1 MSASKSS
8 KRPGQAVATLIILA
22 AAALAIWGPD
32 RRQPATQP
40 VAAETSETLALEIPA
55 QDARDGRTGQLE
67 PAPWAWASPP
77 AFVEDSAF
85 RGWVDRYLGTAP
97 AQRQMM
103 IEEGRNLANARRDR
117 LEKLLDSDPVLVF
130 RAAVPEAVRERLP
143 AEVRARVES
152 RINATGFLNVE
163 ISCGHADH
171 EGHHH
176 CEGAEFHRQ
185 IHVDGISYTAVALG
199 TAADLPSQALEVNGV
214 VVPAAAES
222 EAPWLVFSPWPAR
235 IVEPATP
242 APGPVTVERAG
253 NRTVYPSLED
263 ALAEE
268 DGLPPEGWDDLAYA
282 GPDLRVPT
290 ATSPMPNGN
299 GGASGSA
306 DPAMSK
312 GINRRCIIVRHTFS
326 GRSGFISDANIL
338 AGYEGFRTVQD
349 RTSWG
354 QNTYAPPSATLNAT
368 DTWVP
373 PPFAMPGTWSQY
385 DTNARDLV
393 RETYDMLRPML
404 LAAGQ
409 DFDDFSHLILA
420 YDHPGLIPTNA
431 SGLATYGPWFPG
443 YPGFP
448 SSARLGLARIW
459 AKEDANYNKFIMLHE
474 CGHNLR
480 QLHAH
485 KWETDGR
492 SVIGS
497 GSSIE
502 YSDPYDS
509 MAGANNDRGYNAA
522 ARLWLGWLPAADAP
536 LLNSAGTTT
545 TRVHTLDENPTTPQV
560 RALRVQHSIDTTQCY
575 WIEHRDAVGGGTQSD
590 EMKHSVFI
598 RRGGI
603 NGLEAWWLDWRPAR
617 LGANHLYVGH
627 TFADRTANVFITPI
641 GQTGNAVTPAV
652 DVVVTRGPVLG
663 NRPPAVTLTASNLN
677 PARNASITLTATASD
692 PDGDGLAYGWDFGDG
707 NLSRNNN
714 AVQTKSF
721 SAVGEY
727 VVQCRVSDM
736 KGGETRQSLVIRV
749 GSPTTRRIS
758 GLVFLPEGPL
768 AGIRVETDGKYALT
782 DSNGEFTITGLAD
795 GIKTITARDPIQD
808 LYTFSDQTV
817 TLAGSNISG
826 LTFFSD
832 TPGAPLV
839 GLRGQY
845 YTGTNFNTL
854 SLTRRDLRVDF
865 DWGLGSPA
873 SMLPAD
879 GFSTRWTGRILA
891 RRSGIHQFHLLA
903 DEGARLYVDGALV
916 INQWNSTTE
925 TTHTGLTALKA
936 GTYHEIRIETK
947 DTTGP
952 AKVRFSWTPPGE
964 SVAAVV
970 PDHAL
975 WGAVN
980 GLVAEYFTDRNLT
993 PANLRQSR
1001 LETTSI
1007 DRNYN
1012 STAPNVPGLSRTNFS
1027 VRWSGRLRA
1036 SATGTFTF
1044 HTDSDEGVRLWVG
1057 GTQVI
1062 NDWTTRALA
1071 ERTGTIALT
1080 SGQVYDL
1087 VLEYFQGTGD
1097 ASVKLSWTPP
1107 DGTKTV
1113 IPISAFT
1120 PAERSTN
1127 LYAEFWQNKDL
1138 SGDPALTRWDDD
1150 IDFSWS
1156 TNAPDEN
1163 IPADNWSAR
1172 WTGRI
1177 KTEVAGTYAI
1187 QTANDDGVRVWVNG
1201 TQVINN
1207 WANGNTTSNGTIPLA
1222 ADTWYDL
1229 RVEYFD
1235 ATGGATMRL
1244 RWRPPGAT
1252 AFVVVPPA
1260 NLALWGGN
1268 SAPYV
1273 GPLANHSLTAGQT
1286 LVVTPIGQDAE
1297 SPTLAWS
1304 LAPGS
1309 PAGAAIDPATGVFTW
1324 TTNASSVGIH
1334 TITVI
1339 ATDSGTPALS
1349 AQSSFQVAVA
1359 FPYLWDA
1366 NTTTTDAQDGAG
1378 NWNTTGTNWWFGSGN
1393 VAWDS
1398 SRTAEIGAGGTP
1410 GTITLQSNITVAGLR
1425 FRPVSTTTRAYSIV
1439 AGTGSPVLT
1448 VANGGIIEID
1458 NASNLNT
1465 RVISMAAHLAANNL
1479 VIAKAN
1485 TGGNGFI
1492 NFGGNNTGLTGS
1504 LTLEGGNGGVLLTV
1518 GNTGALG
1525 SAEVIVDSGSTLDV
1539 AVAGTFDNNLTLG
1552 GTGLGGRGALRVSNN
1567 LNAAFNG
1574 NIELTA
1580 AARLQMESGAT
1591 GTIPGTI
1598 TGGFGIEKTQ
1608 SGTLVLAGE
1617 NSFTGS
1623 SNIAGGT
1630 LRLTDGAGLGAP
1642 TAGTTIANGATLQFA
1657 GGINCPEPLV
1667 LNGNNTAANATRV
1680 INAGGNNI
1688 LSGNITPSAGGTN
1701 HGLRSDAGKLTVT
1714 GNIAPNVSG
1723 TRAFFIR
1730 GSGDGEITG
1739 GFNKGNATTAPL
1751 TKEGTGTWILSGTN
1765 TYNGDTT
1772 ISAGTLQI
1780 GNGGTTGR
1788 LTATSGIVNNASL
1801 VINRGDDFTQA
1812 TDLGAAAIISGTG
1825 SLTQAGTGT
1834 TTLTALNTYS
1844 GDTNVNAGILSLGQI
1859 NPSNESSTVG
1869 IAADAT
1875 LDLAFT
1881 GTDVVDKL
1889 FIGGIQQPAG
1899 DYTSAHASAVFTGPG
1914 TLRVTSG
1921 LPGFPLWITSTGLT
1935 GPDAAPA
1942 ADPDND
1948 GLPNLIEFI
1957 LGGQPNPANPS
1968 ANSSALAPTISLVP
1982 GYLVFTYRRSD
1993 LAFTAPGLVIR
2004 VEHGTSLNAWSEAIH
2019 GQNGVLIT
2027 TSDDAFAPGID
2038 RVEVRIPVASQ
2049 TNHFARLKATLQP

>member
-1 MSASKSS
+1 
-8 KRPGQAVATLIILA
+8 
-22 AAALAIWGPD
+22 
-32 RRQPATQP
+32 
-40 VAAETSETLALEIPA
+40 
-55 QDARDGRTGQLE
+55 
-67 PAPWAWASPP
+67 
-77 AFVEDSAF
+77 
-85 RGWVDRYLGTAP
+85 
-97 AQRQMM
+97 
-103 IEEGRNLANARRDR
+103 
-117 LEKLLDSDPVLVF
+117 
-130 RAAVPEAVRERLP
+130 
-143 AEVRARVES
+143 
-152 RINATGFLNVE
+152 
-163 ISCGHADH
+163 
-171 EGHHH
+171 
-176 CEGAEFHRQ
+176 
-185 IHVDGISYTAVALG
+185 
-199 TAADLPSQALEVNGV
+199 
-214 VVPAAAES
+214 
-222 EAPWLVFSPWPAR
+222 
-235 IVEPATP
+235 
-242 APGPVTVERAG
+242 
-253 NRTVYPSLED
+253 
-263 ALAEE
+263 
-268 DGLPPEGWDDLAYA
+268 
-282 GPDLRVPT
+282 
-290 ATSPMPNGN
+290 MPNGN

-306 DPAMSK
+306 DTTMSK

-326 GRSGFISDANIL
+326 GRTSFISDANIL

-354 QNTYAPPSATLNAT
+354 QNTYAPPSTTLNAT
-368 DTWVP
+368 DSWVP
-373 PPFAMPGTWSQY
+373 APLAMTGTWSQY
-385 DTNARDLV
+385 DTNARDIV
-393 RETYDMLRPML
+393 RETYDILRPIL

-431 SGLATYGPWFPG
+431 SGLATYGPWQPG
-443 YPGFP
+443 YSNFP
-448 SSARLGLARIW
+448 TGAKLGLARIW
-459 AKEDANYNKFIMLHE
+459 AKEDAGYNRFIMLHE

-485 KWETDGR
+485 KWETNDR

-509 MAGANNDRGYNAA
+509 MAGANNNRGYNSA
-522 ARLWLGWLPAADAP
+522 ARHWLGYLPTADA
-536 LLNSAGTTT
+536 LLLSATGTTT
-545 TRVHTLDENPTTPQV
+545 TKLYTLDENATTPQV

-575 WIEHRDAVGGGTQSD
+575 WIEHRDAVDGGTQSD
-590 EMKHSVFI
+590 EAKNSVFI
-598 RRGGI
+598 RRGGR
-603 NGLEAWWLDWRPAR
+603 NGSEAWWLDWSAPR
-617 LGANHLYVGH
+617 LGANHLYLGH
-627 TFADRTANVFITPI
+627 TFSDRTADLYITPVA
-641 GQTGNAVTPAV
+641 QTGDATTPAV

-663 NRPPAVTLTASNLN
+663 NRPPTVTLTASNIN
-677 PARNASITLTATASD
+677 PAKNASITLTATATD
-692 PDGDGLAYGWDFGDG
+692 PDGNALAYGWDFGDG
-707 NLSRNNN
+707 KLSWNNN
-714 AVQTKSF
+714 AAQTKSF

-736 KGGETRQSLVIRV
+736 KGGETRQSVVIRV

-758 GLVFLPEGPL
+758 GAVYLPEGPI
-768 AGIRVETDGKYALT
+768 AGIRVEAGGKYALT
-782 DSNGEFTITGLAD
+782 DSNGTFNITGLAD
-795 GIKTITARDPIQD
+795 GAQTITARDPIQD
-808 LYTFSDQTV
+808 LYTFSNQTV

-826 LTFFSD
+826 LTFYTD
-832 TPGAPLV
+832 TPGAPQV
-839 GLRGQY
+839 GLKGQF

-873 SMLPAD
+873 SVLPVD
-879 GFSTRWTGRILA
+879 GFSARWTGRILA
-891 RRSGIHQFHLLA
+891 QRSGVHQFQLLA
-903 DEGARLYVDGALV
+903 DEGARLYVDGVLV

-925 TTHTGLTALKA
+925 TTHTGLAALKA
-936 GTYHEIRIETK
+936 GTYHEIKIETK

-970 PDHAL
+970 PDHLL

-980 GLVAEYFTDRNLT
+980 GVVAEYFTDKNLT
-993 PANLRQSR
+993 PSTLKQSR
-1001 LETTSI
+1001 LETSNI
-1007 DRNYN
+1007 DRNYDG
-1012 STAPNVPGLSRTNFS
+1012 SAPDVPGMSSTNFS
-1027 VRWSGRLRA
+1027 VRWSGRLKA

-1107 DGTKTV
+1107 SGTKTV

-1156 TNAPDEN
+1156 TNSPDTN

-1177 KTEVAGTYAI
+1177 KTGVGVAGTYAI

-1207 WANGNTTSNGTIPLA
+1207 WANGNTTSNGTINLA
-1222 ADTWYDL
+1222 ADTWYDIK
-1229 RVEYFD
+1229 VEYYD
-1235 ATGGATMRL
+1235 ALSGATL
-1244 RWRPPGAT
+1244 QLKWKPPGASS
-1252 AFVVVPPA
+1252 FVVVPAA

-1273 GPLANHSLTAGQT
+1273 GPLTNHSLTTGQT
-1286 LVVTPIGQDAE
+1286 LIVTPVGQDAE

-1309 PAGAAIDPATGVFTW
+1309 PAGATIDPVTGVFTW
-1324 TTNASSVGIH
+1324 TPIASEVGSH
-1334 TITVI
+1334 TITIV
-1339 ATDSGTPALS
+1339 ATDSATPPLS
-1349 AQSSFQVAVA
+1349 AQSSFQVDVA

-1366 NTTTTDAQDGAG
+1366 NTTTTNAQDGAG
-1378 NWNTTGTNWWFGSGN
+1378 NWNTTGTNWWFGTGN

-1410 GTITLQSNITVAGLR
+1410 GNITLQSNITVAGLR

-1448 VANGGIIEID
+1448 IANGGIIELD
-1458 NASNLNT
+1458 DASNLSN
-1465 RVISMAAHLAANNL
+1465 RVIAISANLAANNL
-1479 VIAKAN
+1479 VITKAN
-1485 TGGNGFI
+1485 TGDNGFLSLS
-1492 NFGGNNTGLTGS
+1492 GTNTGLTGS
-1504 LTLEGGNGGVLLTV
+1504 LTLDGANGGVLLSV
-1518 GNTGALG
+1518 GSVGALG
-1525 SAEVIVDSGSTLDV
+1525 TAEITVVSGSTLDV
-1539 AVAGTFDNNLTLG
+1539 NAAGTFDNNLTLG
-1552 GTGLGGRGALRVSNN
+1552 GTGLGGRGALRFFNN
-1567 LNAAFNG
+1567 INATFTG
-1574 NIELTA
+1574 NIDLTA
-1580 AARLQMESGAT
+1580 TTRLQAESGAT
-1591 GTIPGTI
+1591 GTISGSI
-1598 TGGFGIEKTQ
+1598 TGSYGIDKTQ
-1608 SGTLVLAGE
+1608 SGTLILAGE

-1623 SNIAGGT
+1623 SNISGGT
-1630 LRLTDGAGLGAP
+1630 LRLTDGSGLGTP
-1642 TAGTTIANGATLQFA
+1642 TAGTTIANGATLQLT
-1657 GGINCPEPLV
+1657 GSITCPEPLT

-1680 INAGGNNI
+1680 VNVSGNNT

-1723 TRAFFIR
+1723 NRAFYIR
-1730 GSGDGEITG
+1730 GTGDAEITG
-1739 GFNKGNATTAPL
+1739 GFNKGSADTAPL
-1751 TKEGTGTWILSGTN
+1751 TKEGTGTWTLSGTN
-1765 TYNGDTT
+1765 SFNGVTT

-1788 LTATSGIVNNASL
+1788 LTATSGITNNASL
-1801 VINRGDDFTQA
+1801 VINRSDAFTQA
-1812 TDLGAAAIISGTG
+1812 ADLGVAAIISGTG
-1825 SLTQAGTGT
+1825 SFTQAGIGT

-1844 GDTNVNAGILSLGQI
+1844 GDTNVNAGTLSLGQV
-1859 NPSNESSTVG
+1859 NPSNESSTVR

-1881 GTDVVDKL
+1881 GTDIVDKL
-1889 FIGGIQQPAG
+1889 FIDGVQQPAG
-1899 DYTSAHASAVFTGPG
+1899 NYTSAHPSAVFTGTG
-1914 TLRVTSG
+1914 TLQVTSG
-1921 LPGFPLWITSTGLT
+1921 TPGFAMWITNSGLT
-1935 GPDAAPA
+1935 GPAATA
-1942 ADPDND
+1942 NADPDND

-1982 GYLVFTYRRSD
+1982 GYLVFTFRRSD
-1993 LAFTAPGLVIR
+1993 IAASAPGISIR
-2004 VEHGTSLNAWSEAIH
+2004 VEHGSSLTTWSEAVN
-2019 GQNGVLIT
+2019 GQNGVIIT
-2027 TSDDAFAPGID
+2027 TSDDSIAPGID
-2038 RVEVRIPVASQ
+2038 RVEVRIPRPPTGSPPR
-2049 TNHFARLKATLQP
+2049 FARLSATNPN